1 MTTPQQFLWVEKYR
15 PMAIQDCILP
25 DSVKKQFQQFIA
37 KGEVPN
43 LLLSGTAGTG
53 KTTIARALC
62 TELNCDYI
70 VINGSD
76 EGRQIDTLRTK
87 IKQFA
92 SAVSFEGK
100 TKVVILDE
108 ADYMN
113 RDSVQPALR
122 GFIEQFAENCRFIFT
137 CNYSNRLIDPL
148 HSRTTVIDFK
158 LAPSDR
164 PVLASKFLKRMEYIL
179 TNEGVEYNQR
189 VLAELLNKHFP
200 DYRRVINELQR
211 YSVGGNI
218 DEGILSNFQEVN
230 AKALIESL
238 REKDWRKMRQWVA
251 NNVDTDPQAIFR
263 QIYDILL
270 PEVKSPA
277 RLVLDI
283 ADYQYKA
290 AFVADQEINL
300 TACLTQIMV
309 DSEFKYCLL

>member
-1 MTTPQQFLWVEKYR
+1 MTTPEQFLWVERYR
-15 PMAIQDCILP
+15 PRTIEDCILP
-25 DSVKKQFQQFIA
+25 ESVKKQFQQFIA
-37 KGEVPN
+37 KKEIPN

-62 TELNCDYI
+62 NELDCDYI
-70 VINGSD
+70 IINGSD

-137 CNYSNRLIDPL
+137 CNYANRLIDPL

-179 TNEGVEYNQR
+179 DTEGVEYSQR

-200 DYRRVINELQR
+200 DYRRVLNELQR
-211 YSVGGNI
+211 YSVGGII

-230 AKALIESL
+230 AKALIEGL

-309 DSEFKYCLL
+309 DSEFK

>member
-1 MTTPQQFLWVEKYR
+1 MEAGQFLWVEKYR
-15 PMAIQDCILP
+15 PSRIEDCILP
-25 DSVKKQFQQFIA
+25 EQVKEQFQQFIS

-43 LLLSGTAGTG
+43 LLLSGSAGTG
-53 KTTIARALC
+53 KTTIARVLC
-62 TELNCDYI
+62 NELGCDYI

-122 GFIEQFAENCRFIFT
+122 AFIETFSENCRFIFT
-137 CNYSNRLIDPL
+137 CNYANRLIEPL

-158 LAPSDR
+158 LAPSDK

-179 TNEGVEYNQR
+179 GTEGVDFSQR

-211 YSVGGNI
+211 YSVGGKI
-218 DEGILSNFQEVN
+218 DEGILSNFQEIN
-230 AKALIESL
+230 AKALVESL
-238 REKDWRKMRQWVA
+238 REKDWKKMRQWIA

-270 PEVKSPA
+270 PEVKGIPH
-277 RLVLDI
+277 LVLLI

-300 TACLTQIMV
+300 TACLTEIMANV
-309 DSEFKYCLL
+309 EFK

>member
-1 MTTPQQFLWVEKYR
+1 MTTPEQFLWVERYR
-15 PMAIQDCILP
+15 PRVIEDCILP
-25 DSVKKQFQQFIA
+25 EAVKKQFKQFIS
-37 KGEVPN
+37 KKEIPN
-43 LLLSGTAGTG
+43 LLLSGSAGTG

-62 TELNCDYI
+62 NELDCDYI
-70 VINGSD
+70 IINGSD

-87 IKQFA
+87 IRQFA

-122 GFIEQFAENCRFIFT
+122 AFIEQYAENCRFIFT
-137 CNYSNRLIDPL
+137 CNYSNRLIEPL

-179 TNEGVEYNQR
+179 DTEGVEYSQR

-211 YSVGGNI
+211 YAVGGII
-218 DEGILSNFQEVN
+218 DEGVLSNFQELN
-230 AKALIESL
+230 SQALIECL
-238 REKDWRKMRQWVA
+238 RSKDWKKMRQWVA

-270 PEVKSPA
+270 PEVSSPPN
-277 RLVLDI
+277 LVVLI

-290 AFVADQEINL
+290 AFVADQEINI
-300 TACLTQIMV
+300 TACLTEIMA
-309 DSEFKYCLL
+309 STEFK